1 MSLKRV
7 VIIGFLATLVACDA
21 IVNKDK
27 LVPPEEPKIPQA
39 VVEAV
44 RYTNP
49 GMLDA
54 TLTRIAQGEVWL
66 AEYPTSSH
74 RNLMLVD
81 DKGEIVFEN
90 HLVGKLQQLPVAIRE
105 EANRLA
111 QDGFIESAAVILQDK
126 QTTIG
131 YLVEIKLK
139 NGQVRKLRFN
149 SSNALESDNPTN
161 SFSRVTTV
169 FLTTTE
175 QVGNDVL
182 IPASIRQFFA
192 QNQFSG
198 ANVAVYLHE
207 DKTAKI
213 ILTDYQLDKKSV
225 ITTEILLGADG
236 QVLEWI
242 APLEKEISYQTTAK
256 NETPAEVDNL
266 IATQSSA
273 WTWDYTAVE
282 KQFGKTARWKV
293 RGKDAPEATYWATL
307 DLRNGVSNVIKSSW
321 IEVGEL
327 PANANQYLGNQW
339 PNWQWVKGQK
349 LQQVGKSVAEKYIVE
364 VKTNGDIYVVLFDG
378 NGNRWYQ
385 YRKIGQ

>member
-1 MSLKRV
+1 MSLKRL
-7 VIIGFLATLVACDA
+7 VIVGFLVSLGACDA

-27 LVPPEEPKIPQA
+27 LVSPEEPKIPQA

-54 TLTRIAQGEVWL
+54 TLTQMSQKEVWV
-66 AEYPTSSH
+66 AEFPTSSY
-74 RNLMLVD
+74 RNLILID

-90 HLVGKLQQLPVAIRE
+90 RLVGKLQQLPAAVRD

-111 QDGFIESAAVILQDK
+111 QDGFIESAAVILKDK
-126 QTTIG
+126 QTAIG
-131 YLVEIKLK
+131 YVVEIKLK
-139 NGQVRKLRFN
+139 NGETRKLRFN
-149 SSNALESDNPTN
+149 NSNVLESDRSTG
-161 SFSRVTTV
+161 SLSRITAVY
-169 FLTTTE
+169 LTTTE
-175 QVGNDVL
+175 QIGNELL
-182 IPASIRQFFA
+182 IPVFVRQFFA
-192 QNQFSG
+192 QNQFTG

-256 NETPAEVDNL
+256 NETPVEIDNL

-273 WTWDYTAVE
+273 WTWEYTAVE
-282 KQFGKTARWKV
+282 RQFGKTARWKV
-293 RGKDAPEATYWATL
+293 RGKDASETTYWANL
-307 DLRNGVSNVIKSSW
+307 DLRNGVSSVVKSSL
-321 IEVGEL
+321 IDVGDL
-327 PANANQYLGNQW
+327 PANTKQYLGNTW
-339 PNWQWVKGQK
+339 TNWQWSRGQK
-349 LQQVGKSVAEKYIVE
+349 LQQIGKSIPEKYIVD
-364 VKTNGDIYVVLFDG
+364 VKINGDTYVVLFDG
-378 NGNRWYQ
+378 NGNWLYQ
-385 YRKIGQ
+385 YRKIG

>member
-1 MSLKRV
+1 MSLKRL
-7 VIIGFLATLVACDA
+7 VIVGFLVSLGACDA

-54 TLTRIAQGEVWL
+54 TLTQMPQKELWL
-66 AEYPTSSH
+66 AEFPTSSY
-74 RNLMLVD
+74 RNLILID

-90 HLVGKLQQLPVAIRE
+90 RLVGKLQQLPAAIRE
-105 EANRLA
+105 EANRLV
-111 QDGFIESAAVILQDK
+111 QDGFIESAAVVLRDK
-126 QTTIG
+126 QTAIG
-131 YLVEIKLK
+131 YVVEIKLK
-139 NGQVRKLRFN
+139 NGNTRKLRFN
-149 SSNALESDNPTN
+149 NSNVLESDSSTG
-161 SFSRVTTV
+161 SLSRITAVY
-169 FLTTTE
+169 LTTTE
-175 QVGNDVL
+175 QIGNESL
-182 IPASIRQFFA
+182 IPISIRQFFA
-192 QNQFSG
+192 QNQLAG

-256 NETPAEVDNL
+256 NETPVEVDNL
-266 IATQSSA
+266 IAMQSSA
-273 WTWDYTAVE
+273 WTWEYTAVE

-293 RGKDAPEATYWATL
+293 RGKDASDATYWANL
-307 DLRNGVSNVIKSSW
+307 DLRNGVSGVVKSSL
-321 IEVGEL
+321 IDVGGL
-327 PANANQYLGNQW
+327 PANTKQYLGNTW
-339 PNWQWVKGQK
+339 ANWQWSRGQK
-349 LQQVGKSVAEKYIVE
+349 LQQIGKSIPEKYIVE
-364 VKTNGDIYVVLFDG
+364 VKISGDTYVVLFDG
-378 NGNRWYQ
+378 NGNWLYQ
-385 YRKIGQ
+385 YKKIG

>member
-1 MSLKRV
+1 MSLKRL
-7 VIIGFLATLVACDA
+7 VIVGFLVSLGACDA

-27 LVPPEEPKIPQA
+27 LVPPEEPQIPQA

-54 TLTRIAQGEVWL
+54 TLTQMPQKEVWL
-66 AEYPTSSH
+66 AEFPTSSY
-74 RNLMLVD
+74 RNLILID

-90 HLVGKLQQLPVAIRE
+90 RLVGKFQQLPAAVRD

-111 QDGFIESAAVILQDK
+111 QDGFIESAAVVLRDK
-126 QTTIG
+126 QTAIG
-131 YLVEIKLK
+131 YIVEIKLK
-139 NGQVRKLRFN
+139 NGETRKLRFN
-149 SSNALESDNPTN
+149 NSNVLESDSSTG
-161 SFSRVTTV
+161 SLSRITAVY
-169 FLTTTE
+169 LTTTE
-175 QVGNDVL
+175 QIGNEVL
-182 IPASIRQFFA
+182 IPISIRQFFA
-192 QNQFSG
+192 QNQFAG

-207 DKTAKI
+207 DKTVKI

-256 NETPAEVDNL
+256 NETPVEVDNL

-273 WTWDYTAVE
+273 WTWEYTAVE

-293 RGKDAPEATYWATL
+293 RGKDASETTYWANL
-307 DLRNGVSNVIKSSW
+307 DLRNDVSSVVKSSL
-321 IEVGEL
+321 IDVSDL
-327 PANANQYLGNQW
+327 PTNTKQYLGNTW
-339 PNWQWVKGQK
+339 ANWQWSRGQK
-349 LQQVGKSVAEKYIVE
+349 LQQVGKSVPEKYIVE
-364 VKTNGDIYVVLFDG
+364 VKISGDTYVVLFDG
-378 NGNRWYQ
+378 NGNWLYQ
-385 YRKIGQ
+385 YRKIG